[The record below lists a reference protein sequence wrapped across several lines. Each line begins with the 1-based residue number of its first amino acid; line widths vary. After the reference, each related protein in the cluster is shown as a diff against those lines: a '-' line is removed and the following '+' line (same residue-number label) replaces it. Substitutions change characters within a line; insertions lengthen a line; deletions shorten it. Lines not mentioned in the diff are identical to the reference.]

1 MSEKQSSSPLTPDFS
16 SLVVSI
22 ASAALVKMGLDPQ
35 SKEERNMDLA
45 RYNIDMLSL
54 LKTKTAGHLTDK
66 ESQLLDSF
74 ISDLQIEFVKHTNA
88 TEKTT
93 PPKSASPNETPQQ
106 VQTTDK
112 TAPTEANNQGEDDS
126 EAGKKS

>member
-1 MSEKQSSSPLTPDFS
+1 MSEKKPSSPLSPDFS

-54 LKTKTAGHLTDK
+54 LKEKTAGHLTEK
-66 ESQLLDSF
+66 ESKLLDSF
-74 ISDLQIEFVKHTNA
+74 ISDLQIEFVKHSNTIKTA
-88 TEKTT
+88 DTQKSASSEKTSRSDTTVDKTT
-93 PPKSASPNETPQQ
+93 PSDAKNSKKEDMKPDTET
-106 VQTTDK
+106 
-112 TAPTEANNQGEDDS
+112 
-126 EAGKKS
+126 